1 MVYGRDPP
9 SLRQFVP
16 DEAVLPT
23 VQSQMTE
30 RDEFL
35 MEIFER
41 LEQSQQQYKR
51 FYDTKHRDVE
61 FVVGQW
67 VWLRL
72 LHRPIAS
79 LDVKGRGKL
88 GPWFYGP
95 FQVLERIGDV
105 AYKLKLPAGAR
116 LHDVF
121 HVGLLKQFHGVP
133 PSAPATLP
141 PIHHGRAC
149 LEPEAVTKGR
159 LARGRQE
166 VLVSWKGRAASKTS
180 WMDLEEFRRMY
191 PAFQLVNK
199 LCLQGGDV
207 MSGIKYTRHHKQKV
221 GPEEAGAG
229 TVS

>member
-1 MVYGRDPP
+1 
-9 SLRQFVP
+9 
-16 DEAVLPT
+16 
-23 VQSQMTE
+23 MTE

-35 MEIFER
+35 MEIRER

-51 FYDTKHRDVE
+51 FYDAKHRDVE

-67 VWLRL
+67 VWLCL

-88 GPWFYGP
+88 GPRFSRP

-105 AYKLKLPAGAR
+105 AYKLILPAGAH

-141 PIHHGRAC
+141 TIHHGRAC
-149 LEPEAVTKGR
+149 LEPKAVTKGR

-166 VLVSWKGRAASKTS
+166 ILVSWKGRAASETS
-180 WMDLEEFRRMY
+180 WMDLEEFRHMY
-191 PAFQLVNK
+191 PAFQLADE
-199 LCLQGGDV
+199 LCLQGGRDV
-207 MSGIKYTRHHKQKV
+207 MNGIKYTRCHKQKV

-229 TVS
+229 AIS

>member
-1 MVYGRDPP
+1 
-9 SLRQFVP
+9 VP
-16 DEAVLPT
+16 GETVLPA

-35 MEIFER
+35 MEIRER
-41 LEQSQQQYKR
+41 LEQSQQQYKS
-51 FYDTKHRDVE
+51 FYDAKHRDVE

-88 GPWFYGP
+88 GSRFSRP

-105 AYKLKLPAGAR
+105 AYKLKLPAGAH

-133 PSAPATLP
+133 PSALATLP
-141 PIHHGRAC
+141 PIHHGRVC
-149 LEPEAVTKGR
+149 LEPKAVTKGR

-166 VLVSWKGRAASKTS
+166 ILVSWKGRAASETS
-180 WMDLEEFRRMY
+180 WMDLEEFRHMY
-191 PAFQLVNK
+191 PAFQLTDE
-199 LCLQGGDV
+199 LCLQGGRDV
-207 MSGIKYTRHHKQKV
+207 MSGIKYTRCHKQKV

-229 TVS
+229 AVS

>member
-1 MVYGRDPP
+1 MI
-9 SLRQFVP
+9 
-16 DEAVLPT
+16 
-23 VQSQMTE
+23 E

-35 MEIFER
+35 REIQEH

-51 FYDTKHRDVE
+51 FYDAKHRDVE
-61 FVVGQW
+61 FVVEQW
-67 VWLRL
+67 VWIRL

-79 LDVKGRGKL
+79 LDVKGCAKL
-88 GPWFYGP
+88 GPRFYGP

-141 PIHHGRAC
+141 LIHYGRVC

-166 VLVSWKGRAASKTS
+166 VLVSWKGRAASETS
-180 WMDLEEFRRMY
+180 WMNLEEFRRMY
-191 PAFQLVNK
+191 PAFQLVDE
-199 LCLQGGDV
+199 LCL
-207 MSGIKYTRHHKQKV
+207 
-221 GPEEAGAG
+221 
-229 TVS
+229 